1 MTAHTKGTGM
11 TWVGRAIRRVE
22 DPALVTG
29 QGRFTAD
36 LAAAHWVRFLRSPV
50 AAGRIERIAAP
61 DGAMVITARDLAG
74 VKPIL
79 PMLHK
84 FEYRPLGQPILAD
97 GEVRFVGEPVAAV
110 VAASEEEAEDIADD
124 IELVIGDATPLV
136 DARDALAPGAR
147 QMHAS
152 VPGNVILEG
161 RVTTPGF
168 DEVWA
173 SAAKIVTVD
182 ARSRRQNA
190 TPMEPRA
197 AHAAFDPSTGRV
209 TLTCT
214 TQMPHLTRT
223 AIADLLGMPE
233 SDLRVV
239 APDVGGGFGQK
250 MSLAAEYVVLVWL
263 ARKLRS
269 SVAWTEDRRE
279 NLTASFHARDQYIS
293 LSGAF
298 DAQGRLLALKSDV
311 VSNVG
316 AYSCFPTTCG
326 VEPLMAMAEMPGPY
340 DFRAYDCRARGV
352 VTNTCT
358 MAPYRG
364 VSRPIIT
371 FALERL
377 MDKAAR
383 AFGLE
388 PVDIRRRNLIGTFP
402 YTSAAGLK
410 FDEASYK
417 ETLEMAVAAIDLPA
431 FRKRQREARAE
442 GRYLGI
448 GFGVFSERTGYGS
461 PAFAARGMAITPG
474 WETAILTVDP
484 SGFVEARI
492 GASPHGQGLR
502 TTLAQIV
509 ADELGVTPDVV
520 RVVHGDTD
528 RAPYGWGTFASRSLV
543 ISGGATLIAAR
554 KVRAKLLKL
563 ASHLLEAAPGDIIL
577 HDGVATVAGTDRSVK
592 IAALAREAYMQT
604 HRFNGEIEPGLTETG
619 TYDPPGTFSNACHV
633 AEVEIDIDTGRTTIA
648 RYLVAEDAGRIIN
661 PMIADGQVHGGVSQG
676 IGNALYEEIVYD
688 ENGSPLTATLADY
701 MTPTAHEIPTIE
713 LLHRETPSTES
724 ITKAKGLGEGGGI
737 GAPAAVINAIND
749 ALAPFDVVIDEMPAT
764 PQRVRAALRLSLP
777 SPLWG
782 GSTREARR
790 GGGDTTLATPTPTPN
805 PSPPSGRSRPSSTG

>member
-1 MTAHTKGTGM
+1 MTAQTKGSGM

-36 LAAAHWVRFLRSPV
+36 LPAVHWVRFLRSPA
-50 AAGRIERIAAP
+50 AAGKIESITTP
-61 DGAMVITARDLAG
+61 DGAMVITAADLRD

-84 FEYRPLGQPILAD
+84 FDYRPLGQPILAE

-110 VAASEEEAEDIADD
+110 VAASEEEAEDIADE
-124 IELVIGDATPLV
+124 IGLVISDATPLV

-147 QMHAS
+147 QIHAG

-161 RVTTPGF
+161 RIQTPDF
-168 DEVWA
+168 DKVWA
-173 SAAKIVTVD
+173 SAAKIVTVE

-197 AHAAFDPSTGRV
+197 AHAAYDASTGRI

-223 AIADLLGMPE
+223 AIADVLGMAE
-233 SDLRVV
+233 ADLRVI

-250 MSLAAEYVVLVWL
+250 MSLASEYVLLVWL
-263 ARKLRS
+263 ARKHRS
-269 SVAWTEDRRE
+269 SFAWTEDRRE
-279 NLTASFHARDQYIS
+279 NLIASFHSRDQYIS
-293 LSGAF
+293 LHGAF
-298 DAQGRLLALKSDV
+298 DTQGKLLALKGDV

-371 FALERL
+371 FTLERL

-383 AFGLE
+383 AFRLGPDE
-388 PVDIRRRNLIGTFP
+388 ICRRNLIGKFP

-417 ETLEMAVAAIDLPA
+417 ETLEMAAAAIDLPA
-431 FRKRQREARAE
+431 FRKRQSAARAR

-448 GFGVFSERTGYGS
+448 GFATFSERTGYGS

-474 WETAILTVDP
+474 WETVILTVDP

-492 GASPHGQGLR
+492 GSSPHGQGLR
-502 TTLAQIV
+502 TTLAQII
-509 ADELGVTPDVV
+509 ADELGVTPDVIK
-520 RVVHGDTD
+520 VVHGDTD

-543 ISGGATLIAAR
+543 ISGGATLIAAQ
-554 KVRAKLLKL
+554 KVRAKLIKL
-563 ASHLLEAAPGDIIL
+563 ASHMLEAAPHDIVL
-577 HDGVATVAGTDRSVK
+577 ENGAAKVAGTDRS
-592 IAALAREAYMQT
+592 IAISALAREAYTQT
-604 HRFNGEIEPGLTETG
+604 HRFKGEIEPGLTETG

-633 AEVEIDIDTGRTTIA
+633 AEVEVDIDTGRTIVT

-661 PMIADGQVHGGVSQG
+661 PMIADGQVHGGVAQG

-688 ENGSPLTATLADY
+688 DNGAPLTATLADY
-701 MTPTAHEIPTIE
+701 MTPTAHEVPTIE
-713 LLHRETPSTES
+713 LHHKETPSTES

-737 GAPAAVINAIND
+737 GAPAAIVNAIND
-749 ALAPFDVVIDEMPAT
+749 ALAPFDVVIDELPAT
-764 PQRVRAALRLSLP
+764 PQRVRAALR
-777 SPLWG
+777 
-782 GSTREARR
+782 GSK
-790 GGGDTTLATPTPTPN
+790 GVQ
-805 PSPPSGRSRPSSTG
+805 